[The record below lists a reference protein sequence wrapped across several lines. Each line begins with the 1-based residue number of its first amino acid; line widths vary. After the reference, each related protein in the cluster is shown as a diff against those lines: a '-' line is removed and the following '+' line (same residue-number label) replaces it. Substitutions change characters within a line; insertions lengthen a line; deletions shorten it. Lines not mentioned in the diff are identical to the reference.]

1 MMIMMMTIIITRP
14 SKLCETQIY
23 STMKYVVDMWK
34 IGFGGKCSVEKFR
47 DKNVVGIFGGNAI
60 FDILEPPAFQ
70 KYKIH
75 WVLEPLCLCLCLS
88 PVCLCLFVSLI

>member
-1 MMIMMMTIIITRP
+1 MSR
-14 SKLCETQIY
+14 Q
-23 STMKYVVDMWK
+23 VDNLFWWNK
-34 IGFGGKCSVEKFR
+34 FCRKTFGGKCSVEKFG

-75 WVLEPLCLCLCLS
+75 WVLEPLCLCLCL
-88 PVCLCLFVSLI
+88 

>member
-1 MMIMMMTIIITRP
+1 M
-14 SKLCETQIY
+14 Q
-23 STMKYVVDMWK
+23 YVVDRWK
-34 IGFGGKCSVEKFR
+34 IGLGGKCSVEKFG

-75 WVLEPLCLCLCLS
+75 WVLEQLCLCLCL
-88 PVCLCLFVSLI
+88 

>member
-1 MMIMMMTIIITRP
+1 MRNSNILGYAVCSRQV
-14 SKLCETQIY
+14 EN
-23 STMKYVVDMWK
+23 
-34 IGFGGKCSVEKFR
+34 FGGKFG

-75 WVLEPLCLCLCLS
+75 WVLEPLCLCLCL
-88 PVCLCLFVSLI
+88 

>member
-1 MMIMMMTIIITRP
+1 M
-14 SKLCETQIY
+14 
-23 STMKYVVDMWK
+23 
-34 IGFGGKCSVEKFR
+34 EKFG

-75 WVLEPLCLCLCLS
+75 WVLEPLSLS
-88 PVCLCLFVSLI
+88 VSVTCVSLSLSL